1 MSKKGKLIVFS
12 APSGAG
18 KSTIVNHLLAQE
30 DLPLAFSISATSRKP
45 RKGEIDGNHY
55 YFISTDEFKTK
66 IKNGDF
72 LEWEEVYDG
81 LFYGTLK
88 SEVERI
94 QAAGKYVIFD
104 IDVVGGLNIK
114 KQFPEQTLAV
124 FVSPPSI
131 AELENRLRKRNTES
145 EEKINMRI
153 AKAEKEMAF
162 ASQFDYIVEN
172 HHLDTALAEAYSVV
186 KNFIEK

>member
-72 LEWEEVYDG
+72 LEWEQVYEG
-81 LFYGTLK
+81 LYYGTLK
-88 SEVERI
+88 SEVDRI

-114 KQFPEQTLAV
+114 NQFPDQTLAV

>member
-1 MSKKGKLIVFS
+1 
-12 APSGAG
+12 
-18 KSTIVNHLLAQE
+18 
-30 DLPLAFSISATSRKP
+30 
-45 RKGEIDGNHY
+45 
-55 YFISTDEFKTK
+55 
-66 IKNGDF
+66 
-72 LEWEEVYDG
+72 
-81 LFYGTLK
+81 
-88 SEVERI
+88 
-94 QAAGKYVIFD
+94 
-104 IDVVGGLNIK
+104 VGGLNIK
-114 KQFPEQTLAV
+114 KQFPDATLAV

>member
-18 KSTIVNHLLAQE
+18 KSTIVNHLLTQE

-72 LEWEEVYDG
+72 LEWEQVYEG
-81 LFYGTLK
+81 LYYGTLK
-88 SEVERI
+88 SEVDRI

-114 KQFPEQTLAV
+114 NQFPEQTLAV

>member
-72 LEWEEVYDG
+72 LEWEQVYEG
-81 LFYGTLK
+81 LYYGTLK

-94 QAAGKYVIFD
+94 QQTGSHVIFD

>member
-94 QAAGKYVIFD
+94 QQTGSHVIFD

-114 KQFPEQTLAV
+114 KQFPDATLAV

>member
-88 SEVERI
+88 SEVDRI

-114 KQFPEQTLAV
+114 NQFPEQTLAV

>member
-72 LEWEEVYDG
+72 LEWEQVYEG
-81 LFYGTLK
+81 LYYGTLK
-88 SEVERI
+88 SEVDRI

-114 KQFPEQTLAV
+114 NQFPEQTLAV

>member
-81 LFYGTLK
+81 LFYCTLK

-114 KQFPEQTLAV
+114 NQFPEQTLAV

>member
-72 LEWEEVYDG
+72 LEWEQVYEG
-81 LFYGTLK
+81 LYYGTLK
-88 SEVERI
+88 SEVDRI